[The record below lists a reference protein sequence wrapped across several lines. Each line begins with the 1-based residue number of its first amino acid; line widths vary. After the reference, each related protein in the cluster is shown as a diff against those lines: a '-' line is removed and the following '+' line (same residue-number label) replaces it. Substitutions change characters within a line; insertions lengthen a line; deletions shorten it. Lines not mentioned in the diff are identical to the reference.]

1 MKVKYLEG
9 PSDGEGRCG
18 ARVTRL
24 GETCVERNAEKGC
37 GETVKTFH
45 FELPSFV
52 SHHNE
57 IREGA
62 RGRDALRDPI
72 AQMQRGGLITDTHT
86 THTRRR
92 PGERLAQAG

>member
-1 MKVKYLEG
+1 M
-9 PSDGEGRCG
+9 
-18 ARVTRL
+18 
-24 GETCVERNAEKGC
+24 ERHAGKGC
-37 GETVKTFH
+37 GEIVKAFH
-45 FELPSFV
+45 FELPSFI
-52 SHHNE
+52 SHHTE

-72 AQMQRGGLITDTHT
+72 AQMQRGGLITDTHKH